1 MLESNPRYKTKCVD
15 ISAWRKSFIKE
26 DHPLVSKLNDLIA
39 DESTEI
45 LTLPATHDTVHIL
58 HKKLQKFNFQQNKNT
73 QLHRTPTGQSHHDLL
88 QNTWSKKLSGE
99 GEGVWSSQC
108 QVSHPSATRSPIYP
122 SKIFILHNESWMTQH
137 I

>member
-1 MLESNPRYKTKCVD
+1 MCGYICLKKELHKR
-15 ISAWRKSFIKE
+15 SFFGIKI
-26 DHPLVSKLNDLIA
+26 NDPIT

-88 QNTWSKKLSGE
+88 QNT
-99 GEGVWSSQC
+99 
-108 QVSHPSATRSPIYP
+108 
-122 SKIFILHNESWMTQH
+122 
-137 I
+137 